1 MYNFKQL
8 NEELKQFLETEIE
21 VKHEGILEIPEDK
34 KFWQLPL
41 KHYKNLVEKKGY
53 QKIIRALTNLEVWN
67 KNDNPEISQKAS
79 NIADKLKV
87 WWENENK

>member
-8 NEELKQFLETEIE
+8 NKRLKPLLEQIK

-34 KFWQLPL
+34 KFWQMSL

-79 NIADKLKV
+79 NIADKLKK
-87 WWENENK
+87 EFKKEE

>member
-1 MYNFKQL
+1 MYNFKDL
-8 NEELKQFLETEIE
+8 NRRLKPILEQIK

-34 KFWQLPL
+34 KFWQMPL
-41 KHYKNLVEKKGY
+41 KYYKDLIKKKGY

-67 KNDNPEISQKAS
+67 KNDNPEISKKAS
-79 NIADKLKV
+79 NIADKLKI